1 MLHNGIG
8 LTEPVEV
15 LERPR
20 DIITITALGDH
31 KHKEVPHHRATL
43 TKDLPKG
50 AVIIQDPP
58 PQIPGDL
65 AVLLEA
71 VVEVVP
77 EVPETY
83 EAQGAAAQEAQAMLE
98 VPVAVAP
105 EVLEV

>member
-20 DIITITALGDH
+20 DIITVLGVH
-31 KHKEVPHHRATL
+31 KHIEVPHHRTTL
-43 TKDLPKG
+43 TKDLPQG
-50 AVIIQDPP
+50 AAIIQDPP

>member
-15 LERPR
+15 LERHR
-20 DIITITALGDH
+20 DIITAPGVP
-31 KHKEVPHHRATL
+31 KHIEVAPHRVAL
-43 TKDLPKG
+43 TKDLIQG
-50 AVIIQDPP
+50 AAIIQEPP
-58 PQIPGDL
+58 PQIHIDP

-71 VVEVVP
+71 VVEVAP

-83 EAQGAAAQEAQAMLE
+83 EAQGAAAPEARAMLE

-105 EVLEV
+105 EALEV